1 MKLSC
6 AYSIADLARSP
17 VPDIVK
23 RAYNGLDL
31 EYGKEY
37 LVPSM
42 FDPRLLTTIPAEV
55 AIAAVKTGVARHFIT
70 DWQSYKY

>member
-6 AYSIADLARSP
+6 AYSIADLARSQ

-23 RAYNGLDL
+23 RAYNGIDL
-31 EYGKEY
+31 EFGKEY

-55 AIAAVKTGVARHFIT
+55 AVAATKSGVARTFIT
-70 DWQSYKY
+70 DW